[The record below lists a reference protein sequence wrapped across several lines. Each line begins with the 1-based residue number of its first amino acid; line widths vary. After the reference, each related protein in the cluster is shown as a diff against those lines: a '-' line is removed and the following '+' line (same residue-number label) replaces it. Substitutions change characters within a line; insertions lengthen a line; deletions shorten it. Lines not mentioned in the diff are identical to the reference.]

1 MNSLDSLIREHMYNL
16 STTDI
21 NITKIYLVLFF
32 LLWFVGA
39 YLFYL
44 GFRKKDWIIIFMG
57 ITILINF
64 PISMMYQWKKI
75 NFNVNNVNMKQEYNI
90 TLEEKDKTIELL
102 YNENKESS
110 KYIKKEYI
118 KDKFKVVFTKD
129 NEENY
134 YIYFDEKADEK
145 KTTSFKE
152 IQQFVK
158 SQVDYEY
165 YEALDN
171 FKIKDLSKNKNKHK
185 EETDNNETDKTTVD
199 ELQKKLDELKK
210 KENTKKEVS
219 DKETNT
225 EQLQKQLDELKKKI
239 DKKNSD
245 E

>member
-44 GFRKKDWIIIFMG
+44 GFREKDWIIIFMG

-64 PISMMYQWKKI
+64 PISMVYQWKKI
-75 NFNVNNVNMKQEYNI
+75 NFNVNDVDIKQEYNI
-90 TLEEKDKTIELL
+90 SLKENDKTIELL

-129 NEENY
+129 KEEHY
-134 YIYFDEKADEK
+134 YVYFEDKIKDK
-145 KTTSFKE
+145 KSVSIEE
-152 IQQFVK
+152 IQQFFK
-158 SQVDYEY
+158 DNVDYAY
-165 YEALDN
+165 YESLEK
-171 FKIKDLSKNKNKHK
+171 FRLEDLSQKDNKSSK
-185 EETDNNETDKTTVD
+185 EANIEDLE
-199 ELQKKLDELKK
+199 KKLNESK
-210 KENTKKEVS
+210 N
-219 DKETNT
+219 NT
-225 EQLQKQLDELKKKI
+225 EQLQKELDELKKER
-239 DKKNSD
+239 N
-245 E
+245 